1 MTRLGCVHSL
11 ESMPEEDMK
20 AGVKAC
26 LLGCAHL
33 HSTRPKPLCH
43 CDVRL
48 ANVLW
53 DPKPFLADLE
63 FAHFSPWQVS
73 FRL

>member
-20 AGVKAC
+20 AAVKAC

-43 CDVRL
+43 CDVRS

-73 FRL
+73 FGL